1 MRLLAHPHF
10 PKRGVKRSAMGA
22 GESPVAPQLSKRAT
36 AASHPP
42 WPHL

>member
-10 PKRGVKRSAMGA
+10 AKRGVKRSAMGA
-22 GESPVAPQLSKRAT
+22 RESPVAPQLSKRAV

-42 WPHL
+42 RAHL